1 VTDRLGILALVLATG
16 SLYWIL
22 PGLPFAQL
30 DDPGQ
35 WGVIGYFLT
44 LLTLLRAR
52 FRWLRH
58 RRLRLWLVAFL
69 CAMPVVY
76 VAYWLR
82 YAGPREWLWI
92 ELGGLVVFWAIAWA
106 AATISPWLLVAG
118 IGGHAIW
125 DYGHWGRVE
134 FVTDWYALACFVVD
148 IALAVYVAGQIPSW
162 LESRPLVYRR

>member
-1 VTDRLGILALVLATG
+1 MDRLGILALVLATA

-22 PGLPFAQL
+22 PGLPFTQL

-44 LLTLLRAR
+44 LLMLVRAR
-52 FRWLRH
+52 FRWSRG
-58 RRLRLWLVAFL
+58 RRLRLWLVVFL

-76 VAYWLR
+76 LAYWLR
-82 YAGPREWLWI
+82 YSGPREWLWI
-92 ELGGLVVFWAIAWA
+92 ELAGLVVFWAVAWM
-106 AATISPWLLVAG
+106 AATLTPWMLVAG

-125 DYGHWGRVE
+125 DIWHWDRVD
-134 FVTDWYALACFVVD
+134 FVADWYALACFVVD
-148 IALAVYVAGQIPSW
+148 IALAVYIAAQMPNW